1 MKRFH
6 PSARMLRRW
15 LDTGGTAEVDDH
27 VAGCARCADRLEGL
41 AAPAPELS
49 AALVASMRPP
59 DDLVH
64 RLGVRM
70 TESIRTREDLQIL
83 LELMG
88 IPLGTLRNLMTEDD
102 R

>member
-1 MKRFH
+1 MKRRH

-15 LDTGGTAEVDDH
+15 LDTGGTADVDDH
-27 VAGCARCADRLEGL
+27 VARCTRCADRLEVL

-70 TESIRTREDLQIL
+70 TESMRTREDLQIL